1 MSIINRIKNQFAMR
15 KCKNSFALV
24 NGIIF
29 RFIQVGITSNFLQSL
44 VRIRADLKCVI
55 GEITRKAE
63 ELIEGYLISK
73 VKTLFVP

>member
-1 MSIINRIKNQFAMR
+1 MQ

-24 NGIIF
+24 NGVIS
-29 RFIQVGITSNFLQSL
+29 RFIQVDITSNFLQSL
-44 VRIRADLKCVI
+44 VRKRTDLKRVI
-55 GEITRKAE
+55 GEMTRKTE

>member
-1 MSIINRIKNQFAMR
+1 MQ

-24 NGIIF
+24 NGIIS
-29 RFIQVGITSNFLQSL
+29 RFIQVDITSNFLQSL
-44 VRIRADLKCVI
+44 VRNRTDLKCVI
-55 GEITRKAE
+55 GEITRKTE